1 MLSFAAVLTK
11 SDRFKI
17 MVDLHSVGEMLK
29 CVSNITMA
37 IKKIFLALKVALV
50 SFVYFWHFC
59 HSLGMHEECDSI
71 TGLLEENVNI
81 YKCSLR
87 NYSNFKST
95 HKSKKCNSTRGLSFR
110 FITLKSEGNPAL
122 GR

>member
-37 IKKIFLALKVALV
+37 IKK
-50 SFVYFWHFC
+50 
-59 HSLGMHEECDSI
+59 SL
-71 TGLLEENVNI
+71 
-81 YKCSLR
+81 
-87 NYSNFKST
+87 
-95 HKSKKCNSTRGLSFR
+95 
-110 FITLKSEGNPAL
+110 
-122 GR
+122 

>member
-95 HKSKKCNSTRGLSFR
+95 HKYKTVTL
-110 FITLKSEGNPAL
+110 TLKSEGNPAL
-122 GR
+122 RRKTNQEK